1 MIALVRTEFTKSLRR
16 PRTLLLV
23 LFLVGLP
30 VLIVA
35 GFGSGPPRPRDVGD
49 DVGTFRLI
57 RDSGV
62 VAGPALLR
70 RLATFLLVVL
80 AGWFAGDTVASDAS
94 WGNLRYL
101 LIRPVSRVR
110 LLLAKTTVAFT
121 MIFASVLLVTY
132 AAAGAGAVKFGVA
145 PIHVDGVP
153 AALNA
158 GIEIPTFDLT
168 VAEQWLRCGLVAL
181 YVTLGFGAVLGLGVL
196 FSTVADQPTGA
207 VAGAIGAYIA
217 SGIFDGI
224 AIFGSARNALPTH
237 YAEAW
242 RACFIEDRWFTA
254 DIGRSLLVNAA
265 WFAVAITAALWWFRR
280 KDIHS

>member
-1 MIALVRTEFTKSLRR
+1 MIALVRTEFVKSLWR
-16 PRTLLLV
+16 PRTLLLA

-35 GFGSGPPRPRDVGD
+35 GFGNGQPRPRDPGD
-49 DVGTFRLI
+49 DIGTFRLI

-70 RLATFLLVVL
+70 RLASFLLVVL
-80 AGWFAGDTVASDAS
+80 AGWFAGDTIASDGS

-110 LLLAKTTVAFT
+110 LLLAKTAVAFT
-121 MIFASVLLVTY
+121 MTFAAVLLVTY
-132 AAAGAGAVKFGVA
+132 AAATAGAVKFGVA

-153 AALNA
+153 AALNQ
-158 GIEIPTFDLT
+158 GIGIPTFDLS

-181 YVTLGFGAVLGLGVL
+181 YVTLGFGALIGLGVL
-196 FSTVADQPTGA
+196 FSTIADQPTGA

-224 AIFGSARNALPTH
+224 AIFGSFRNALPTH
-237 YAEAW
+237 YSEAW
-242 RACFIEDRWFTA
+242 RDCFIRDQWFTA
-254 DIGRSLLVNAA
+254 DIGRSLLVNAC
-265 WFAVAITAALWWFRR
+265 WFAVAIGLAMWWFRR
-280 KDIHS
+280 KDIHT

>member
-1 MIALVRTEFTKSLRR
+1 MIALVRTELTKSLRR

-35 GFGSGPPRPRDVGD
+35 GFGNGPPRPRDVGD

-80 AGWFAGDTVASDAS
+80 AGWFAGDTIASDAS

-110 LLLAKTTVAFT
+110 LLLAKTAVAFA
-121 MIFASVLLVTY
+121 MILASVLLVTY
-132 AAAGAGAVKFGVA
+132 AAAAAGAVKFGVA

-153 AALNA
+153 AALNGGVA
-158 GIEIPTFDLT
+158 IPTFDLS

-196 FSTVADQPTGA
+196 FSTLADQPTGA

-224 AIFGSARNALPTH
+224 AIFGPVRNALPTH

-242 RACFIEDRWFTA
+242 RSCFIEDRWFTA

-265 WFAVAITAALWWFRR
+265 WFGVSIALATWWFRR